1 MARISTYVLDD
12 TLELND
18 KIIGTDTSSNNATM
32 NFSLE
37 QLGEF
42 YSRTGSAQSSVTFT
56 FDVGTGYPNDELE
69 EQHAYFNGTT
79 FNTIDELRFSN
90 LAHLGIDTAAF
101 AAILPGTLIS
111 INQVGDNRGANYGFF
126 MVSSVFPYSV
136 NGIELGYR
144 AIIEK
149 IDGSVT
155 YTGDIPGD
163 YVSITPYGQS
173 ANITGSVGTLGF
185 SKTTGLLTLESQEE
199 SIIGWTTDSNGVDTL
214 VITENGLTRDLNI
227 DAGISDLSGF
237 STTDLAEGNNLY
249 HTDARAQTALDIS
262 HTGNTLSYTDKD
274 GVQQS
279 ATFSTSGGAVDSVT
293 AGTGI
298 SGSSTT
304 GDITLALDFEELNN
318 IGNWNSSDQII
329 IHTTAGTEGR
339 IDAGIVPLSAFN
351 NDSGFTAYDDA
362 DALGAVAIQHSGNTL
377 SYTDEDGNRQ
387 SFTASGANQTITT
400 TTPITGASAA
410 TDGNVT
416 IGLQNSGVTA
426 GTYSNATITVDA
438 KGIVTLASTGQ
449 AVGQFAD
456 QQALEDFITN
466 KITFRDDI
474 GAVTLGNTSTT
485 ALAGDTVVGDVNQTV
500 TTTSDLTGASVA
512 TAGNVTLGLS
522 DTGVTA
528 GAYTNA
534 NITVDAKGR
543 ITVVGNGST
552 SGTVQ
557 FADQQALEDFITNK
571 ADFRSDIGAHDVV
584 VADSLAE
591 GDTLTV
597 PSEDWLILPNSVKHY
612 LYYNHT
618 NSDFTVTAPV
628 GGYTLAQIAG
638 AIETDGTLTLINRDG
653 EVITNETVIVNRGFD
668 GSTAIAAD
676 AATITDGQLKINLTP
691 HSTGAASEIVSANTT
706 APTTHFIAFQG
717 TQTINFTTSILKV
730 GTLGSYTVSID
741 GGAAITPTI
750 ATSGNSVTL
759 TYSSDIDLQGAS
771 TTATFVVA
779 AQDGDSNTVTHPAG
793 SITFTLAD
801 PQTAVPHTT
810 FAVGAALPTGFSIL
824 DSGSGN
830 ARYEINVGSGTVIAT
845 ANDGVGAD
853 AGWTASGSRV
863 AIPGQTGAATQ
874 TIPLSGNASTAAT
887 VSQTFT
893 NTNAQTNPT
902 IRQGATRSVVPIQSI
917 RVGILSASQSET
929 DLTEAV
935 LNDPSNFVTGGT
947 IANGLQF
954 GSETIGGHTQVFNSI
969 ASGQRIFVAYPVAQ
983 DDLTSIVDE
992 HGFQSLAA
1000 FTKATDRTSW
1010 KVYTTTTLA
1019 PLGAGQQLQYTFSNQ
1034 TTLNTSYSSFG
1045 TK

>member
-149 IDGSVT
+149 IDGDVT

-199 SIIGWTTDSNGVDTL
+199 SIIGWTTGSDNIDTL
-214 VITENGLTRDLNI
+214 VITENGITRNLNI

-237 STTDLAEGNNLY
+237 STTDLSEGDNLY
-249 HTDARAQTALDIS
+249 HTDARAQIALDIS
-262 HTGNTLSYTDKD
+262 HTGSTLSYTDKD

-304 GDITLALDFEELNN
+304 GDITLDLDFSELTNL
-318 IGNWNSSDQII
+318 GNSSIRHSDYSTHLLLELKVELLPSSIN
-329 IHTTAGTEGR
+329 
-339 IDAGIVPLSAFN
+339 LSEFN

-416 IGLQNSGVTA
+416 IGLQDSGVTA

-466 KITFRDDI
+466 KINFRADI
-474 GAVTLGNTSTT
+474 GAGTSDLAIGTT
-485 ALAGDTVVGDVNQTV
+485 AGTALEGDTVVGDTNQLI
-500 TTTSDLTGASVA
+500 TTGVGLDGADSGSRTNLTIDLA
-512 TAGNVTLGLS
+512 

-528 GAYTNA
+528 GSYTNA
-534 NITVDAKGR
+534 NITVDAQGR
-543 ITVVGNGST
+543 ITVAGNGST

-571 ADFRSDIGAHDVV
+571 SDFRADIGA
-584 VADSLAE
+584 LGTGE
-591 GDTLTV
+591 GGL
-597 PSEDWLILPNSVKHY
+597 
-612 LYYNHT
+612 
-618 NSDFTVTAPV
+618 
-628 GGYTLAQIAG
+628 
-638 AIETDGTLTLINRDG
+638 
-653 EVITNETVIVNRGFD
+653 ITNAAILVNRGLD
-668 GSTAIAAD
+668 GSTAITTD

-691 HSTGAASEIVSANTT
+691 HSTGAVSEIVSADTT
-706 APTTHFIAFQG
+706 APQTHFIAFQG
-717 TQTINFTTSILKV
+717 NQTINFTTSILKV
-730 GTLGSYTVSID
+730 GTLDTYTVSID

-759 TYSSDIDLQGAS
+759 TYSAPIDLQGPS
-771 TTATFVVA
+771 TTTTFAVA
-779 AQDGDSNTVTHPAG
+779 AMDVDDNVVSHPAG

-801 PQTAVPHTT
+801 PQTAAPHST
-810 FAVGAALPTGFSIL
+810 FAVGTALPTGFSIL

-830 ARYEINVGSGTVIAT
+830 VRYESNVGSGTVIAT
-845 ANDGVGAD
+845 AVTGSGAD
-853 AGWTASGSRV
+853 PGWTKQNLQVNIPSGT
-863 AIPGQTGAATQ
+863 AAATQ
-874 TIPLSGNASTAAT
+874 TIALSGNTSIP
-887 VSQTFT
+887 VSVQEAFS
-893 NTNAQTNPT
+893 NANAQVNVV
-902 IRQGATRSVVPIQSI
+902 RQGATRSVVPIQSI

-935 LNDPSNFVTGGT
+935 LNDPSNFVAGGT

-954 GSETIGGHTQVFNSI
+954 GSETIGGHTQAFSNI

-1000 FTKATDRTSW
+1000 FTKAAED
-1010 KVYTTTTLA
+1010 Y
-1019 PLGAGQQLQYTFSNQ
+1019 
-1034 TTLNTSYSSFG
+1034 
-1045 TK
+1045 

>member
-56 FDVGTGYPNDELE
+56 FDVGTGYPNNELE

-101 AAILPGTLIS
+101 AAILPNTLIS
-111 INQVGDNRGANYGFF
+111 INQVGDNRGASYGFF
-126 MVSSVFPYSV
+126 KVTAVFPYSV
-136 NGIELGYR
+136 NNIEVGYR

-149 IDGSVT
+149 IDGDVT
-155 YTGDIPGD
+155 YTGNIPGD
-163 YVSITPYGQS
+163 FVSITPYGQS

-185 SKTTGLLTLESQEE
+185 SKTTGLLTLEAQEE
-199 SIIGWTTDSNGVDTL
+199 SIIGWTTSNNVDTL
-214 VITENGLTRDLNI
+214 VITENGTTRNLNLAGGI
-227 DAGISDLSGF
+227 DNLNDF
-237 STTDLAEGNNLY
+237 TTTDLSEGNNLY
-249 HTDARAQTALDIS
+249 HTDLRSQAAVDIS
-262 HTGNTLSYTDKD
+262 HSGNTLTYTDKD
-274 GVQQS
+274 GVEQS
-279 ATFSTSGGAVDSVT
+279 VSFT
-293 AGTGI
+293 
-298 SGSSTT
+298 TT
-304 GDITLALDFEELNN
+304 GQD
-318 IGNWNSSDQII
+318 
-329 IHTTAGTEGR
+329 
-339 IDAGIVPLSAFN
+339 
-351 NDSGFTAYDDA
+351 
-362 DALGAVAIQHSGNTL
+362 
-377 SYTDEDGNRQ
+377 
-387 SFTASGANQTITT
+387 
-400 TTPITGASAA
+400 
-410 TDGNVT
+410 
-416 IGLQNSGVTA
+416 
-426 GTYSNATITVDA
+426 
-438 KGIVTLASTGQ
+438 
-449 AVGQFAD
+449 QFAD
-456 QQALEDFITN
+456 QAALEAFITDESG
-466 KITFRDDI
+466 FRSHI
-474 GAVTLGNTSTT
+474 GAGTSNLALGTTSTT
-485 ALAGDTVVGDVNQTV
+485 ALRGDTTILTLGTTAGTALEGDTVVGDVNQTI
-500 TTTSDLTGASVA
+500 TTGTGLNGANSPGSSGSITIDLAD
-512 TAGNVTLGLS
+512 TA
-522 DTGVTA
+522 VTA
-528 GAYTNA
+528 GSYTNA
-534 NITVDAKGR
+534 NITVDAQGR
-543 ITVVGNGST
+543 ITAAATGSLSGND
-552 SGTVQ
+552 Q
-557 FADQQALEDFITNK
+557 FADQQALETFISNK
-571 ADFRSDIGAHDVV
+571 ADFRADIGAHDVV

-628 GGYTLAQIAG
+628 GGYTLAQIAE

-668 GSTAIAAD
+668 GVTAIATD
-676 AATITDGQLKINLTP
+676 EATITDGQLKINLTP
-691 HSTGAASEIVSANTT
+691 HSTGAVSEIVSANTT
-706 APTTHFIAFQG
+706 TPTTHYVAFQG
-717 TQTINFTTSILKV
+717 VQTINFTTSILKV

-750 ATSGNSVTL
+750 TGSGNSITL
-759 TYSSDIDLQGAS
+759 TYSASIDLQGAS
-771 TTATFVVA
+771 TTATFVVNA
-779 AQDGDSNTVTHPAG
+779 EDSDGTAVTHEAG

-801 PQTAVPHTT
+801 PQTAAPFTT

-830 ARYEINVGSGTVIAT
+830 VRYESNVGSGTVIAT
-845 ANDGVGAD
+845 ANQGVGAD
-853 AGWTASGSRV
+853 SGWTASGLRV
-863 AIPGQTGAATQ
+863 TITGQPAAPTQ
-874 TIPLSGNASTAAT
+874 TILLSGNASTAVA
-887 VSQTFT
+887 VQQSFG
-893 NTNAQTNPT
+893 NDDAQTNPT
-902 IRQGATRSVVPIQSI
+902 TRTGAQRSVVPIQSI

-954 GSETIGGHTQVFNSI
+954 GSETIGGHTQVFDSI

-983 DDLTSIVDE
+983 ADLTSIVDE

-1000 FTKATDRTSW
+1000 FTQAADRTSW

-1019 PLGAGQQLQYTFSNQ
+1019 PLGAGQQLQYTFSNT